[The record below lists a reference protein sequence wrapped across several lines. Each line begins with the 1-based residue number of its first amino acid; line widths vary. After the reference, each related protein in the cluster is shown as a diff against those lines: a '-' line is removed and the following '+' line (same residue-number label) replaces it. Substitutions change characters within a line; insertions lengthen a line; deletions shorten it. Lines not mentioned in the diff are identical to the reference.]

1 MEGNQ
6 IDSTE
11 QREVNLLKER
21 LEIETDNLKWQED
34 LKKEE
39 DETFHSD
46 YATDLK

>member
-1 MEGNQ
+1 MEGGQ
-6 IDSTE
+6 VESRE
-11 QREVNLLKER
+11 QREVKLLKER

-39 DETFHSD
+39 DETFHND